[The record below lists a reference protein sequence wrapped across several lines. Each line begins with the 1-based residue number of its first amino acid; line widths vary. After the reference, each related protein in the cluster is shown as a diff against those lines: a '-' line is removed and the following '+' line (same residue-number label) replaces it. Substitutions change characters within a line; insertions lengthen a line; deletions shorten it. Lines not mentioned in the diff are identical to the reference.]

1 MLLVTKIVHV
11 LALGLWFGTVLFFTF
26 VVGLSL
32 FRTYDTLTAMPP
44 TERPP
49 WLPAPADLER
59 PRPSDRFPEPLR
71 KEQGSR
77 LAGAAVGALFPWYYG
92 IQAVCAVLALA
103 TALSWLATGS
113 RAVDVVRLVV
123 LVPALAGV
131 GVGWWLDQ
139 AVSKLRVER
148 SARSDAVLFGG
159 QTSPEAV
166 QAADAVRAEFGRW
179 HGYSLLANFAT
190 IFLVTVAMALAA
202 VLPAPT
208 AAPPAA
214 TVEHRPAGL
223 HPG

>member
-1 MLLVTKIVHV
+1 MLLFAKIVHV

-32 FRTYDTLTAMPP
+32 FRTYDALTEVPP
-44 TERPP
+44 AERQP

-59 PRPSDRFPEPLR
+59 PRPSERFPEPLR

-77 LAGAAVGALFPWYYG
+77 LAGAGAGAIFPWYYL
-92 IQAVCAVLALA
+92 IQDVCSFLALL
-103 TALSWLATGS
+103 TALSWLPAGS
-113 RAVDVVRLVV
+113 RTVEAVRLIV
-123 LVPALAGV
+123 LILALAGASA
-131 GVGWWLDQ
+131 GWWLESV
-139 AVSKLRVER
+139 VSRLRVER
-148 SARSDAVLFGG
+148 SAKSDAVLFQG

-166 QAADAVRAEFGRW
+166 QAADAARAEFGRW

-202 VLPAPT
+202 VLPAP

-214 TVEHRPAGL
+214 KTDQPPAGL

>member
-11 LALGLWFGTVLFFTF
+11 LALALWFGTVLFFTF

-32 FRTYDTLTAMPP
+32 FRTYDALTEVPP
-44 TERPP
+44 AERPP

-59 PRPSDRFPEPLR
+59 ARPSERFPEPLR

-77 LAGAAVGALFPWYYG
+77 LAGAAVGALFPWYHG
-92 IQAVCAVLALA
+92 IQAACAVLTLL
-103 TALSWLATGS
+103 TALSWLTAGS
-113 RAVDVVRLVV
+113 RTVDGLRLVV
-123 LVPALAGV
+123 LALALTGV

-139 AVSKLRVER
+139 VVSKLRVER
-148 SARSDAVLFGG
+148 SAKSDAVLFGG
-159 QTSPEAV
+159 DTSPEAV

-190 IFLVTVAMALAA
+190 IALVTVATALAA
-202 VLPAPT
+202 QLPAPT
-208 AAPPAA
+208 PQPAGSLEQQPAA
-214 TVEHRPAGL
+214 A